1 MRTKLSSSR
10 ASISGIFS
18 ILAAITIGAGP
29 IPTVLI
35 KKHGYQK
42 VAITGSCVA
51 AFGFFLSYWWA
62 NIWFY
67 YITISF
73 IGGVGLNLMYI
84 SSVLC
89 VENHFDQNKASAMG
103 VAVSGSGVGT
113 FVMSYIMNEIVNIR
127 SWFSYSSALLIEAG
141 LIAVTFL
148 LGFLLSSGRPK
159 EEENSTN
166 ESQKS
171 FFHQVNKQIDWKLFK
186 KPAFTLFI
194 ISNFL
199 ISLGFNV
206 VYNYADD
213 LANDA
218 EVVKEQRSYILMS
231 IGISNI
237 FGRLIIGFLGNGRN
251 DKKRRLYLF
260 ILTYIISGIATAVA
274 PQCGSSVIQHIVY
287 ASFFGFFSGGYVTLS
302 MILPGDIVGD
312 KKKNDAIGLLSLFN
326 GIAIAIGTPVVGA
339 MRDVFAHFANPFLWP
354 YFIFGACTI
363 FSGCILFAT
372 PLLQKQHPREHSQEE
387 GPDCKRESL
396 HEISRLQEQ
405 HPREPSPEE
414 GSDCK
419 RESLHEIS
427 RLQEQHPRE
436 HSQEEGSDREKEPL
450 NGK

>member
-18 ILAAITIGAGP
+18 ILAAITLGAGP
-29 IPTVLI
+29 IATALT
-35 KKHGYQK
+35 KKYGYRN
-42 VAITGSCVA
+42 VAIAGSCIA
-51 AFGFFLSYWWA
+51 TFGFFLSYWWA

-67 YITISF
+67 YITISC
-73 IGGVGLNLMYI
+73 IGGLGLNLMYL
-84 SSVLC
+84 SSINCLQD
-89 VENHFDQNKASAMG
+89 HFDENKTRAMG

-113 FVMSYIMNEIVNIR
+113 FVVSYFMNQIVNIR
-127 SWFSYSSALLIEAG
+127 SWFSYSSGLLIEAG

-148 LGFLLSSGRPK
+148 LGFLLSSAKPK
-159 EEENSTN
+159 TN
-166 ESQKS
+166 EKI
-171 FFHQVNKQIDWKLFK
+171 NLKLFK
-186 KPAFTLFI
+186 NSAFTLFI

-302 MILPGDIVGD
+302 FILPSDIVKD
-312 KKKNDAIGLLSLFN
+312 EEVNDAIGLLCLFS
-326 GIAIAIGTPVVGA
+326 GIAVAIGTPVVGA
-339 MRDVFAHFANPFLWP
+339 MRDVFEHFARPFFWP
-354 YFIFGACTI
+354 YFIFRTCTI
-363 FSGCILFAT
+363 FSGYILFAI
-372 PLLQKQHPREHSQEE
+372 PFLQKQYLRKHPKEKGSILEE
-387 GPDCKRESL
+387 EL
-396 HEISRLQEQ
+396 
-405 HPREPSPEE
+405 
-414 GSDCK
+414 
-419 RESLHEIS
+419 
-427 RLQEQHPRE
+427 
-436 HSQEEGSDREKEPL
+436 L